1 MMKMNEEIKALEK
14 QKKVAIENNNYD
26 LYATLG
32 VKQGL
37 LYALGQTRW
46 YTVYKVEEKSKI
58 NEILS
63 DAAKRIDEIMEK
75 EKDKIRTNNPSRKKD
90 DFGISR

>member
-1 MMKMNEEIKALEK
+1 MNKEMKELEK
-14 QKKVAIENNNYD
+14 QKKAAMENSNYD

-63 DAAKRIDEIMEK
+63 DATKRIDEIMGK
-75 EKDKIRTNNPSRKKD
+75 EKDRARINKPSRKKD
-90 DFGISR
+90 DFDISR